1 MEDVRRAAIEGL
13 PRLFKVLICA
23 FREQGYNTTEQFAPA
38 QELFEHIVG
47 SLLQVMETEIDKQTH
62 AAAGEALAMC
72 FRLCKEHC
80 DKCPDIPVGV
90 ASGNL
95 KVVVETLRDFIR
107 NMVDTREKIMVE
119 AEADEDFDE
128 EAYVHREPR
137 EESEER
143 GRGETD
149 IAPSVCCCVVVEPI
163 PMSMSLLAFLSFSS
177 FSSRLPFL
185 SSSPL
190 LSGTRR

>member
-1 MEDVRRAAIEGL
+1 MVSFKYMEDVRRAAIEGL

-23 FREQGYNTTEQFAPA
+23 FREQGYNTTDQFSPA
-38 QELFEHIVG
+38 QELFEHIVQN
-47 SLLQVMETEIDKQTH
+47 LLQVMETEIDKQTH

-95 KVVVETLRDFIR
+95 KVVVETLRDFIG
-107 NMVDTREKIMVE
+107 NMVETREKIMVE

-128 EAYVHREPR
+128 EAYVHRE
-137 EESEER
+137 ESEER
-143 GRGETD
+143 ARGNRHRTVVGLLLCGGWTNSRVD
-149 IAPSVCCCVVVEPI
+149 VVTCLLILLIPPSFPLFI
-163 PMSMSLLAFLSFSS
+163 SS
-177 FSSRLPFL
+177 QV
-185 SSSPL
+185 
-190 LSGTRR
+190 